1 MINTL
6 VNNINAGFGNCIFIN
21 KDAKA
26 VSETLLRKMN
36 DADECFAKV
45 PKRIDL
51 VPIDDMHDNM
61 VLDYSDNGTDVISG
75 KVTWCRTMDGKFYL
89 FKKFDETIP
98 FRC

>member
-26 VSETLLRKMN
+26 VSDTIIRAMN
-36 DADECFAKV
+36 DSDGFFPKI

-75 KVTWCRTMDGKFYL
+75 KVTWGRTNDGNHYL
-89 FKKFDETIP
+89 FKGFDETIP
-98 FRC
+98 FRS